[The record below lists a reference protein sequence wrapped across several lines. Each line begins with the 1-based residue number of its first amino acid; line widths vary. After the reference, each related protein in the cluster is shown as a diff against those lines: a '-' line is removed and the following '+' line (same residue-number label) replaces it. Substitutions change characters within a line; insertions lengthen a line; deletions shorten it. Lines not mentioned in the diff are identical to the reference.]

1 VSPTQIG
8 GHCRLVLSAQR
19 VGASCRFVL
28 RGPELGP
35 TNRSSFAT
43 PEQSAVS
50 MDEINP
56 VIVEKRYQPRIGLGN
71 ARCFDAMV
79 FRQVN
84 DEGMWRDKTEL

>member
-1 VSPTQIG
+1 MSPTQIG

-56 VIVEKRYQPRIGLGN
+56 VIVEKRDQPLSGCSGTRLFRYT
-71 ARCFDAMV
+71 AR
-79 FRQVN
+79 
-84 DEGMWRDKTEL
+84 